1 MAKISKKTPGTLP
14 SVEIDNLNQF
24 IFEGLEDTGIFSEPE
39 PITHIPNIDMFS
51 TPAEVVVE
59 VELPGVR
66 KQDIE
71 ISIYKNNLTIRA
83 LKFECFEED
92 KINYVCMERSF
103 GRLFRTMEIPFPVDT
118 EKIKA
123 VYKNGLL
130 TISIP
135 RIEDKRRETKRVPI
149 ESI

>member
-39 PITHIPNIDMFS
+39 PITNIPNIDMFS